1 MAGPIQYNELFNNDV
16 QAKLAE
22 LQSLVNTLDSDF
34 QGLSK
39 TISGMSGRIGVS
51 IKSNTQSFKDLESS
65 VNGVNVASKGATDSL
80 VSYGKAVDSTA
91 KQTDNLKTQQSGLDK
106 IFDISSASVD
116 ELKNEI
122 KQLTAEYNSLGRAT
136 DQDKAKAQA
145 LATQVQK
152 LKAEQDNLST
162 ALNKTK
168 TALQASEGSYAAL
181 NNRLNQLRKDLKD
194 MPGAIN
200 EQTGAWNK
208 ANPAV
213 KRYLDEINKL
223 DTTLKK
229 VDATLGNHQRNVG
242 NYSSALSG
250 VGNQLT
256 SLVAGYVTI
265 QGAMALAGRAFDS
278 ALQTDA
284 IRTVLEF
291 TFKSADVAQQK
302 LTMLRNTADRLGVG
316 YIALANTYKSF
327 TAAAMASNYPI
338 AQAEKIFLSVANA
351 GAKLRLTSDQMSGAL
366 LALQQMISKGTVQ
379 AEELRG
385 QLGERLPGAFSI
397 AARAMG
403 VTERELGKMLQKGEV
418 LAVDLLPK
426 LATEL
431 DKTFGSDSTKRIDN
445 LQSSFTR
452 LTNSFDLAVESGGVS
467 KYFKF
472 WIDGLNNVL
481 AGLARLTNSKSWT
494 EFFVRGVA
502 AKFGAGEL
510 LQNYLDRNKIIQG
523 ATQALP
529 GSRDFGEVA
538 GGGIFSKA
546 VKAIPG
552 GKPPKDPKTTAEEEK
567 NALEKLREQINK
579 ITTALQLQALAAIQ
593 AKKAYAPD
601 PATIKLLNELQDQLG
616 FAERGGRD
624 KQIDYKAPLKG
635 GSSVKTTS
643 RSLTWMDDLSKLTDQ
658 EVARRAAPLME
669 MQKLLD
675 ALAEADRKGQKDI
688 TEIYSIEIQKRLDK
702 TAQAKQGFMDAIE
715 VMKQSSQVIGEI
727 FGQEFGNLF
736 ANLTT
741 NLEDFVLDGKV
752 GFEDMAMTAIAG
764 VRSINEA
771 FQQGSDLRI
780 EKLNLEKQAQ
790 IDIAGTNKDARL
802 NIEKEY
808 NAKIREEKI
817 KQAKIDKTAA
827 VFEIGINTAIAVS
840 KTLAETALFGIPLI
854 PIIIGLGIAQIAA
867 VLARPLP
874 QFRHGTK
881 SSPEGLAEVAE
892 DGAEAIQDPSGK
904 MRIAH
909 KRQVTYLKRGSKVF
923 TASETKRMMDIQE
936 ISKTTDVNGKL
947 AISLNER
954 RRDDQIQTMAAAFY
968 ASRISEDAIGQSVGK
983 EIAKLPI
990 SSLVIDEN
998 GMNKYIQTRT
1008 TRTKVL
1014 NDKYSLR

>member
-168 TALQASEGSYAAL
+168 TALQASEGSYTAL

-302 LTMLRNTADRLGVG
+302 LDMLRSTADRLGVG

-403 VTERELGKMLQKGEV
+403 VTEKELGKMLQKGEV
-418 LAVDLLPK
+418 LASDLLPK

-445 LQSSFTR
+445 LQSSWSR
-452 LTNSFDLAVESGGVS
+452 LTNSFDLAVEGGNIS
-467 KYFKF
+467 KFFKF
-472 WIDGLNNVL
+472 LVDGTNNWLSSLNALV
-481 AGLARLTNSKSWT
+481 NSKSFV
-494 EFFVRGVA
+494 EFFQNLNDYA
-502 AKFGAGEL
+502 TFGLFKKSPEGIL
-510 LQNYLDRNKIIQG
+510 KG
-523 ATQALP
+523 ATQAFP
-529 GSRDFGEVA
+529 GSAGTVA
-538 GGGIFSKA
+538 DNGIFGQAAKA
-546 VKAIPG
+546 VTESKIT
-552 GKPPKDPKTTAEEEK
+552 KDPKKTAEEEK
-567 NALEKLREQINK
+567 NALEKLREEINK
-579 ITTALQLQALAAIQ
+579 ITLALQLQALAAIQ

-601 PATIKLLNELQDQLG
+601 PATIKLLNDLQDQLG

-635 GSSVKTTS
+635 GSSVSTTS
-643 RSLTWMDDLSKLTDQ
+643 PSLTWMDDLSKLTDPDI
-658 EVARRAAPLME
+658 ARQAAPLME

-675 ALAEADRKGQKDI
+675 AFAEAERKGQKDI

-702 TAQAKQGFMDAIE
+702 TAQAKQGFMDAME

-771 FQQGSDLRI
+771 FQQGSELRI

-808 NAKIREEKI
+808 NSKIREEKI

-936 ISKTTDVNGKL
+936 ISKTTDVNGRL
-947 AISLNER
+947 AISLNDR
-954 RRDDQIQTMAAAFY
+954 RREDQIQTMAAAFY
-968 ASRISEDAIGQSVGK
+968 ASRISEDAIGQSVGR

-990 SSLVIDEN
+990 TSLEINEY

-1014 NDKYSLR
+1014 NDKYTLR

>member
-22 LQSLVNTLDSDF
+22 LQNLVNTLDSDF

-65 VNGVNVASKGATDSL
+65 VNGVNVASKGATTSL

-91 KQTDNLKTQQSGLDK
+91 KQTDNLKVQQTGLDK
-106 IFDISSASVD
+106 IFDISAASVD
-116 ELKNEI
+116 DLKNEI
-122 KQLTAEYNSLGRAT
+122 KLLTAEYNSLGRAT

-152 LKAEQDNLST
+152 LKAEQDSLSS

-168 TALQASEGSYAAL
+168 TALQASEGSYTAL

-194 MPGAIN
+194 MPGSIN
-200 EQTGAWNK
+200 EQTGAWNT

-213 KRYLDEINKL
+213 KRYLAEITKL

-250 VGNQLT
+250 VGTQLT

-302 LTMLRNTADRLGVG
+302 LEMLRNTADRLGVG
-316 YIALANTYKSF
+316 YIALANSYKSF
-327 TAAAMASNYPI
+327 TAAALASNFPI
-338 AQAEKIFLSVANA
+338 AQAEKIFNAVTNA

-366 LALQQMISKGTVQ
+366 LALQQMISKGNVQ

-385 QLGERLPGAFSI
+385 QLGERLPGAFAI

-403 VTERELGKMLQKGEV
+403 VTEKELNKMLQKGEV
-418 LAVDLLPK
+418 LASDLLPK

-431 DKTFGSDSTKRIDN
+431 DKTFGNDQTKKIDN
-445 LQSSFTR
+445 LQSSWSR
-452 LTNSFDLAVESGGVS
+452 LTNTFDLAVESGNVS
-467 KYFKF
+467 KFFKF
-472 WIDGLNNVL
+472 LVDGTNSWLSS
-481 AGLARLTNSKSWT
+481 LTTLVNSKSFVS
-494 EFFVRGVA
+494 FFQNLSDYA
-502 AKFGAGEL
+502 TFGLFKKAPETIL
-510 LQNYLDRNKIIQG
+510 KD
-523 ATQALP
+523 ATQAFP
-529 GSRDFGEVA
+529 GSA
-538 GGGIFSKA
+538 GMVSDTGIFGQAGKVITESK
-546 VKAIPG
+546 VT
-552 GKPPKDPKTTAEEEK
+552 KDPKKTAEEEK
-567 NALEKLREQINK
+567 NALEKLREEINK
-579 ITTALQLQALAAIQ
+579 ITLALQLQALAAIQ
-593 AKKAYAPD
+593 AKKAYTPD
-601 PATIKLLNELQDQLG
+601 PATIALLDDLQTQLKIS
-616 FAERGGRD
+616 ENMGRD
-624 KQIDYKAPLKG
+624 DRLLGALNKASQALKDP
-635 GSSVKTTS
+635 S
-643 RSLTWMDDLSKLTDQ
+643 RNVGVTGTGITFVDDLEKITSVGK
-658 EVARRAAPLME
+658 ARQAAPLME
-669 MQKLLD
+669 WQKLLD
-675 ALAEADRKGQKDI
+675 AFAEAERKGQKDI

-702 TAQAKQGFMDAIE
+702 TAAAKQGFMDAME

-736 ANLTT
+736 TNLTT
-741 NLEDFVLDGKV
+741 DLEEFVINGKV
-752 GFEDMAMTAIAG
+752 GFEDLAYTAIAG
-764 VRSINEA
+764 VRAIDEA
-771 FQQGSDLRI
+771 YRQGTELRI
-780 EKLNLEKQAQ
+780 EKLQLEKQAQ

-802 NIEKEY
+802 AIEKEY
-808 NAKIREEKI
+808 NTKIREEKI
-817 KQAKIDKTAA
+817 KQAKIDKAAA

-867 VLARPLP
+867 VLARPIP

-923 TASETKRMMDIQE
+923 TASETKRMMDIQD
-936 ISKTTDVNGKL
+936 ISKTTDINGKL
-947 AISLNER
+947 AISLNDR

-990 SSLVIDEN
+990 TSLEINEY

-1008 TRTKVL
+1008 TRTKIL